1 MSNNSGSCK
10 IAKFAP
16 TVEIDETL
24 QAFADDFFEVTSI
37 DYQDDGTEQL
47 VGYLR
52 QDAKEEDLQIIDNLI
67 QENLLRK
74 SHAFRIMCS

>member
-37 DYQDDGTEQL
+37 DYSDDGLEQL

-52 QDAKEEDLQIIDNLI
+52 
-67 QENLLRK
+67 
-74 SHAFRIMCS
+74 